1 MVSIK
6 ARKERI
12 VVRLPVNDLKRPRA
26 RCNLREVSRFSI
38 KRSRTEHRAPPARH
52 TIDQHGD
59 RSLEIQMERVVIV
72 RLITDKP
79 RVNARDQITI
89 EGRWLVPH
97 VRHAVEIL
105 SRRMCIEGNPV
116 MELHPLLQMKNPL
129 RLLRIRLPRLG
140 EHRHDFPI
148 IRNPDQ
154 RLPSL

>member
-12 VVRLPVNDLKRPRA
+12 VVRLPVNDLKRPCA
-26 RCNLREVSRFSI
+26 RCDFREVSRFSI

-52 TIDQHGD
+52 AIDQHGD
-59 RSLEIQMERVVIV
+59 RPLEIQMERVVIV

-79 RVNARDQITI
+79 RVNARDQVTI
-89 EGRWLVPH
+89 ERRWLVPH
-97 VRHAVEIL
+97 VRHAVEIFA
-105 SRRMCIEGNPV
+105 RRRRIKGHAIVEYDT
-116 MELHPLLQMKNPL
+116 LLQMKYPL

-140 EHRHDFPI
+140 EHRHDFPL